1 MITHPSIWQQ
11 TQALPQFPAMQ
22 SDIHT
27 QVLVVGAG
35 MAGLCTA
42 HELMQRGYDVALI
55 DAGEIAHGATA
66 GTTGK
71 ITLQHGTLYQS
82 WRTQLGD
89 DTARELA
96 RANARAVQRLHRLA
110 QRFDCDLSEQPAI
123 LYAATKEGADLLM
136 REREAYQALDI
147 PFAQEL
153 PTPSLDLPHKAV
165 LCVPGQY
172 MFHPLQFVDGLVREM
187 QEGGVCMYAHTR
199 ALELCENGVR
209 TDCGTVKAE
218 HIVIS
223 THYPFVNIPGFY
235 FIKMEARRDYAI
247 AFAGPELGG
256 MYISAEESGLS
267 LRNATVQGTRY
278 VLSVGAGHKTG
289 EQESDTNAYEELLR
303 RTQALFGKVE
313 VAYRWSAQ
321 DCMPFDK
328 RPYIG
333 RLSSAREDTYVI
345 TGFQKWGMAQS
356 ALAAEIIADAIEGKE
371 NDDAAL
377 FDPARGIAGA
387 LFQKDARKHIAD
399 IARQAVKGA
408 LQLGERE
415 KTALTPG
422 TARIFATDGVRLG
435 VYCDENGA
443 LHGVKAVCPHLGC
456 ALSFNP
462 AECTWD
468 CTCHGSRFAIDGTVL
483 EGPAQTDLQTF
494 ELA

>member
-1 MITHPSIWQQ
+1 MTHPSIWQQ
-11 TQALPQFPAMQ
+11 TQELPQFAALQ
-22 SDIHT
+22 GDVDT
-27 QVLVVGAG
+27 GVLVVGAG

-42 HELMQRGYDVALI
+42 HELVQRGHAVTLI
-55 DAGEIAHGATA
+55 DAGEIAQGATA

-71 ITLQHGTLYQS
+71 ITLQHGTLYHR

-89 DTARELA
+89 DMARELA
-96 RANARAVQRLHRLA
+96 HANTRAVQRMYRLA

-123 LYAATKEGADLLM
+123 LYAATKEGVDMLA
-136 REREAYQALDI
+136 REREAYEALGI
-147 PFAQEL
+147 PFAAQA
-153 PTPSLDLPHKAV
+153 PAPSWDLPHKMA

-172 MFHPLQFVDGLVREM
+172 MFHPLRFADGLVREL
-187 QEGGVCMYAHTR
+187 QAGGAAIYTHTR

-209 TDCGTVKAE
+209 TDGGTVTAD
-218 HIVIS
+218 HTVIC
-223 THYPFVNIPGFY
+223 THYPFVNVPGFY

-247 AFAGPELGG
+247 AFAGPALGG
-256 MYISAEESGLS
+256 MYLSAEESGLS
-267 LRNATVQGTRY
+267 LRNATVRGKRY

-333 RLSSAREDTYVI
+333 RLSSAREDAYVV

-371 NDDAAL
+371 NRDAAL
-377 FDPARGIAGA
+377 FDPARGIVGA
-387 LFQKDARKHIAD
+387 LFQKDARKHLAD
-399 IARQAVKGA
+399 VARQAVKGA
-408 LQLGERE
+408 LQLGEKE
-415 KTALTPG
+415 KTALVPG

-435 VYCDENGA
+435 VYCDAHGA

-468 CTCHGSRFAIDGTVL
+468 CTCHGSRFAIDGTVF

-494 ELA
+494 TLT